1 VKLASFNLVG
11 DEGSAHLDWLKELEL
26 SAQDKLAV
34 AEEAMRSQAINAHAD
49 VPPGEYVSGWFA
61 GAVSPE
67 RPSGGTPGLTFIV
80 HDVIGNQYKTRIEAQ
95 SPRVYTSEKQPHKA

>member
-34 AEEAMRSQAINAHAD
+34 AEEAMRRQASRCIQRGPMVRSLAFAAGSR
-49 VPPGEYVSGWFA
+49 PPSHQGQSRA
-61 GAVSPE
+61 E
-67 RPSGGTPGLTFIV
+67 RAS
-80 HDVIGNQYKTRIEAQ
+80 
-95 SPRVYTSEKQPHKA
+95 S